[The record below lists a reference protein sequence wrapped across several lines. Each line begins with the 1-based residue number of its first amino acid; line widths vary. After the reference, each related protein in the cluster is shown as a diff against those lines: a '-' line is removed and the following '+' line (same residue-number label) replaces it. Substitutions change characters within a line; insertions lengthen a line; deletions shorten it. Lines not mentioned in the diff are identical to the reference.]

1 MARFLPLFSS
11 SSANCCFVG
20 GGNSGVLVD
29 AGASGIQTV
38 NALIAKGI
46 EPTNIKAIFVTHEHS
61 DHIKGLSAVIKKTKA
76 PVIASRETLGAIEKY
91 CKLPADTVLT
101 EIDTEIAVEDICITR
116 FATSHDCEGSSG
128 YCFNMPD
135 GSKISVCT
143 DLGVVTEHVRQSLL
157 GSNLVYIE
165 SNHDIKMLKSG
176 PYPPELKLRILSDK
190 GHLSNISCAAEL
202 PRLLESGAT
211 RFILAHLSQHNNLPK
226 LAENAAVAS
235 LGDIGAKRDVDYIL
249 SAAKVCGGDWFCV

>member
-11 SSANCCFVG
+11 SSANSCFVG
-20 GGNSGVLVD
+20 SGNSGVLVD
-29 AGASGIQTV
+29 AGASGLKTI
-38 NALIAKGI
+38 NALAEKSIA
-46 EPTNIKAIFVTHEHS
+46 PADIKAILVTHEHS
-61 DHIKGLSAVIKKTKA
+61 DHIKGLSAMIKYTKA
-76 PVIASRETLGAIEKY
+76 PVVASAETLSAIEKH
-91 CKLPADTVLT
+91 CNLPKDTVLT
-101 EIDTEIAVEDICITR
+101 EINDEFALEDIRIGR
-116 FATSHDCEGSSG
+116 FATSHDCVGSSG

-143 DLGVVTEHVRQSLL
+143 DLGIVTDTVRQSLY
-157 GSNLVYIE
+157 GSNLIYIE

-202 PRLLESGAT
+202 PRLLESGTT

-226 LAENAAVAS
+226 LAESTAVAS
-235 LGDIGAKRDVDYIL
+235 LGDIGAKRNEDYIL
-249 SAAKVCGGDWFCV
+249 SAAKVSGGDWFCV

>member
-11 SSANCCFVG
+11 SSANSCFVG
-20 GGNSGVLVD
+20 SGSSGVLVD
-29 AGASGIQTV
+29 AGASCIQTI
-38 NALIAKGI
+38 NALADKGVY
-46 EPTNIKAIFVTHEHS
+46 PTDIKAIFVTHEHS
-61 DHIKGLSAVIKKTKA
+61 DHIKGLTALIKKTKA
-76 PVIASRETLGAIEKY
+76 PVIASAETLSAIEKH
-91 CKLPADTVLT
+91 CKLPADAILT
-101 EIDTEIAVEDICITR
+101 EINTETAVEDICITR
-116 FATSHDCEGSSG
+116 FATSHDCLGSSG
-128 YCFNMPD
+128 YYFNMPD

-143 DLGVVTEHVRQSLL
+143 DLGVVTDRVRQAIS
-157 GSNLVYIE
+157 GSDLVYIE

-202 PRLLESGAT
+202 PRLLECGAT

-235 LGDIGAKRDVDYIL
+235 LGDIGAKRNEDYIL
-249 SAAKVCGGDWFCV
+249 SAAKVSGGDWFCV